1 MKESLRGPSVVG
13 SLPENAAGVEMGLN
27 IMLQQQRQI
36 HQQCEQRQQQQQ
48 RQWQWQQLPQPQQQQ
63 QQVTV
68 AAVGSHLA
76 AAPGL
81 QNQAGS
87 NNCFMNAIIQ
97 SLWNCRNFRDCLL
110 ALSAAVVQG
119 TALPTRHV
127 VSVQASFV

>member
-1 MKESLRGPSVVG
+1 MVG
-13 SLPENAAGVEMGLN
+13 SLPENAAGVELGLN

-48 RQWQWQQLPQPQQQQ
+48 RQWQWQQLPQPQQQQQ